1 MPDVVRRALAL
12 LSPAAR
18 ARWGWLVA
26 LAAGAATA
34 EAAAAGG
41 VFRLIALLHDAPPAR
56 AAAFAVGLAALTLG
70 KNALGMWASRRRSEL
85 VTTGTAEI
93 AERLVGAYLAAPW
106 PWHLRRN
113 SAELVRTV
121 RTAANAPCSLI
132 LASAVS
138 LASETLV
145 VVAVTAVLL
154 AVAPGA
160 TLGAVAVLAAL
171 CALLLRA
178 TRRRVLVWSARE
190 QALDAELLRT
200 LHQTLGAL
208 AELRVLGRG
217 DHFRRAFG
225 ACAARL
231 SAVKAHHLTLAEL
244 PRAVTESAFVGGG
257 LLVAA
262 LLLRLDAAGPRLLPL
277 LGVFAYAG
285 FRTIPSANRIVHHLQ
300 QIRAGTPALALVEA
314 DLRAAATPVAT
325 PAPHPA
331 QPFRALALDGV
342 GYRHAGAARPALDGV
357 SLVVRRG
364 EALGVVGHT
373 GAGKSTL
380 VALLLGLLEPTMGR
394 IAVDGRPLDAAWQR
408 RLGWVPQDV
417 YLLDDSV
424 RRNVALGV
432 PDDAVDDARVRR
444 ALQRAQ
450 LDGVVARLPAGLD
463 ARVGERG
470 VRLSGGERQRLGIA
484 RALYHEP
491 DVLLLDEA
499 TAALDGR
506 TEAELMAAVAALAG
520 SLTLVIVAHRLSTV
534 RRCDRLVVLR
544 DGRVDAVGSWDALL
558 AGSAEFRRLAR
569 AAAGGARAQAVAR
582 AMPR

>member
-1 MPDVVRRALAL
+1 VPDVVRRALAL
-12 LSPAAR
+12 LSPEAR
-18 ARWGWLVA
+18 ARWGWLLA
-26 LAAGAATA
+26 LATVAAAA
-34 EAAAAGG
+34 EAATAGG
-41 VFRLIALLHDAPPAR
+41 VFRLIALLRDAPPAR
-56 AAAFAVGLAALTLG
+56 AATFAVGLAALTLA
-70 KNALGMWASRRRSEL
+70 KNALGLWATHRRSRL
-85 VTTGTAEI
+85 VTAGTAEI
-93 AERLVGAYLAAPW
+93 AERLVAAYLTAPW

-121 RTAANAPCSLI
+121 RTAANAPCALV

-138 LASETLV
+138 LATETLV
-145 VVAVTAVLL
+145 VVAVAAVLL
-154 AVAPGA
+154 VVAPGA

-171 CALLLRA
+171 CAVLLRA

-190 QALDAELLRT
+190 QVLDAELLRT

-217 DHFRRAFG
+217 EHFRRAFG
-225 ACAARL
+225 AVAARL
-231 SAVKAHHLTLAEL
+231 SAVRAHHLTLAEL

-262 LLLRLDAAGPRLLPL
+262 LLLWLDAAGPRLLPL

-285 FRTIPSANRIVHHLQ
+285 FRTIPSANRIVQQLQ
-300 QIRAGTPALALVEA
+300 QMRAGTPGLALVEA
-314 DLRAAATPVAT
+314 DLRAARPTP
-325 PAPHPA
+325 PAASAPA
-331 QPFRALALDGV
+331 FARLVLDGV
-342 GYRHAGAARPALDGV
+342 GYRHVGAPRPALADV
-357 SLVVRRG
+357 SLVLRRG

-380 VALLLGLLEPTMGR
+380 VAVLLGLLEPTSGR
-394 IAVDGRPLDAAWQR
+394 ARVDGRPLDAAWQR

-432 PDDAVDDARVRR
+432 PDAAIDDARVHR
-444 ALQRAQ
+444 ALARAQ
-450 LDGVVARLPAGLD
+450 LDGVVARLPGGLD

-506 TEAELMAAVAALAG
+506 TEAELMAAVTALAG
-520 SLTLVIVAHRLSTV
+520 ALTLVIVAHRLSTV

-544 DGRVDAVGSWDALL
+544 DGRVDAVGTWDALV

-569 AAAGGARAQAVAR
+569 LGNVVADVAPQAVAR
-582 AMPR
+582 ATPR